1 MQTEIHLK
9 LLKLLEKNPTAT
21 QRELADALGVSLGK
35 TNYCLK
41 ALKEKGWVKWG
52 NFSKTPNKLQ
62 YMHLLTPQGM
72 AEKLSLTLH
81 FLARKQKE
89 FEELEQEIVQLQ
101 QELIGQ
107 EDRTPQMHPNQS
119 QALCLSTIEPSIY
132 EAKT

>member
-21 QRELADALGVSLGK
+21 HRELADALE
-35 TNYCLK
+35 
-41 ALKEKGWVKWG
+41 EKGWVKWG
-52 NFSKTPNKLQ
+52 NFSKNPNKLQ
-62 YMHLLTPQGM
+62 YMHLLTPQGI

-107 EDRTPQMHPNQS
+107 EDRTSQMHPNQS
-119 QALCLSTIEPSIY
+119 QAHS
-132 EAKT
+132 